1 MTVES
6 YLRKVPF
13 LRDLTEEALRD
24 LTRLGTTRTARA
36 DEILFREGDP
46 GDTLYVVLSG
56 AVAVQSV
63 DEQGEAVELARLN
76 TGAFFGEL
84 ALIDAE
90 PRSATGVVVEESEL
104 FMLGRTAFLGLLD
117 RAHPMLKD
125 LLAGLSAKIR
135 NSNVQYFEM
144 RLQKERLRAQA
155 EIERHRSI
163 SQMVAGVA
171 HEINTPLGIVNN
183 AASLIT
189 EMITPKTIP
198 TLAKDARAEDILTDM
213 LDAATLI
220 QSNIVR
226 AGRLVESFKN
236 LSVRN
241 LTGRKEAMDFGA
253 LTEEAVGLYR
263 LKARQ
268 SRLRLEVVDELGE
281 TDRTWE
287 GFPGHYTQVILN
299 LMTNIDR
306 YAYPNGRGGVV
317 RVTVSQE
324 ADAGKASRF
333 GVVVEDFGR
342 GIPKKDLPKVFDAFF
357 TTERTIGGTGLGLA
371 IVHNLVTSALQ
382 GTISIASEP
391 DQGTRVV
398 MRLPKTVEDEP

>member
-1 MTVES
+1 MQ
-6 YLRKVPF
+6 
-13 LRDLTEEALRD
+13 A
-24 LTRLGTTRTARA
+24 GA
-36 DEILFREGDP
+36 ILFREGDP
-46 GDTLYVVLSG
+46 GDALYVVLSG
-56 AVAVQSV
+56 AVSV
-63 DEQGEAVELARLN
+63 HSLDDQGEEVELARFQP
-76 TGAFFGEL
+76 GAFFGEL

-90 PRSATGVVVEESEL
+90 PRSATGRVVEDSDL
-104 FMLGRTAFLGLLD
+104 FRLDRAAFLGLLD

-135 NSNVQYFEM
+135 NNNVQYFEL

-189 EMITPKTIP
+189 EMITPKAIP
-198 TLAKDARAEDILTDM
+198 TLAKDARAESVLTD
-213 LDAATLI
+213 LHDAATLI

-226 AGRLVESFKN
+226 AGQLIEAFKN

-241 LTGRKEAMDFGA
+241 VTGRKEQVDFGV

-268 SRLRLEVVDELGE
+268 SRLRLEVIDELGE
-281 TDRTWE
+281 AGRAWE

-299 LMTNIDR
+299 LLTNVDR
-306 YAYPNGRGGVV
+306 YAYPNGQGGAVQ
-317 RVTVSQE
+317 VTIAQE
-324 ADAGKASRF
+324 KDTRKESRF
-333 GVVVEDFGR
+333 HVVVEDFGR
-342 GIPKKDLPKVFDAFF
+342 GIPEKDLPKVFDAFF
-357 TTERTIGGTGLGLA
+357 TTGRAIGGTGLGLA

-382 GTISIASEP
+382 GTICIASEP
-391 DQGTRVV
+391 GEGTRVV
-398 MRLPKTVEDEP
+398 MRLPKTVEDEPAEEAPRLNERPC